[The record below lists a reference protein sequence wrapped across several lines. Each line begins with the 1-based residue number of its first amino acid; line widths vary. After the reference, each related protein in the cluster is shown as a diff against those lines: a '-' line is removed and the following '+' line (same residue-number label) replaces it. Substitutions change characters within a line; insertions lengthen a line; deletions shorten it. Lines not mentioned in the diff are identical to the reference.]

1 MNLQLNKYYSENF
14 SDAVLLTN
22 TAGEYLFISKDDFA
36 SFSKTPE
43 NLADS
48 TKALLKSRFF
58 LYDKSNETSFND
70 IYDIKYRTKHSYL
83 ENDSLL
89 LMVVPTISCNCS
101 CVYCQVN
108 SRKNDASENDMSL
121 KTALSFCD
129 FVFALPHK
137 NIKIEF
143 QGGEPSLRFDT
154 IEFIVRRVAH
164 LNKKNSKN
172 IEYVICT
179 NLLNLTKHEI
189 KILKKYNISIS
200 TSLDGPKSVH
210 DKNRPSTFYA
220 SAYDSL
226 VKNLEIVR
234 SNKIYPSAL
243 VTVTSLN
250 LTRMNEIVDTYIENN
265 FKSIF
270 IRPLNNYGCAFR
282 NPNVH
287 YELDDYIHAYK
298 KAILYIIDR
307 NLNDNIS
314 LREEMFSII
323 LRKIFS
329 PFNDGFVDMQNP
341 CALGQMC
348 MIVKQNGDIYPSDE
362 SRMISEMGNNHWKM
376 GNVNDEN
383 CLISMKEKRTEIL
396 ENGYLE
402 NYEECKNCVYSPF
415 CYADPIK
422 KWYIANISGQEY
434 ESYCGIRKTLFYF
447 VFEQIKNADDRK
459 LSLFRRWANV

>member
-1 MNLQLNKYYSENF
+1 MNLQRLKYYSEHF
-14 SDAVLLTN
+14 SDSILLTN
-22 TAGEYLFISKDDFA
+22 TAGEHLFISEEDYGK
-36 SFSKTPE
+36 FSKNPDTLP
-43 NLADS
+43 DS

-58 LYDKSNETSFND
+58 LCEETNEAAFNN

-83 ENDSLL
+83 ENESLL

-108 SRKNDASENDMSL
+108 SRKNNAAENDMSL

-154 IEFIVRRVAH
+154 IELIARRVSH
-164 LNKKNSKN
+164 LNRRYGKN

-189 KILKKYNISIS
+189 KILEKYNIAIS
-200 TSLDGPKSVH
+200 TSLDGAKSVH
-210 DKNRPSTFYA
+210 DKNRPST
-220 SAYDSL
+220 L
-226 VKNLEIVR
+226 
-234 SNKIYPSAL
+234 YPSAL

-250 LTRMNEIVDTYIENN
+250 LSRMTEIIDTYIENQ
-265 FKSIF
+265 FESIF
-270 IRPLNNYGCAFR
+270 IRPLNNYGCAFK
-282 NPNVH
+282 NQNV
-287 YELDDYIHAYK
+287 YYKLDDYISSYK
-298 KAILYIIDR
+298 KAILYLIER
-307 NLNDNIS
+307 NLKEDIN

-348 MIVKQNGDIYPSDE
+348 MLVKQNGDIYPSDE
-362 SRMISEMGNNHWKM
+362 SRMISEMGNEYWKM
-376 GNVNDEN
+376 GNVNDKN
-383 CLISMKEKRTEIL
+383 CLITMKEKRAEIL
-396 ENGYLE
+396 ENGRLE

-422 KWYIANISGQEY
+422 KWYIANIAGQDY
-434 ESYCGIRKTLFYF
+434 ESYCGIRKELFRF
-447 VFEQIKNADDRK
+447 VFEQIKNADAKK
-459 LSLFRRWANV
+459 LALFRRWANA